1 MKVLKQ
7 ITESAI
13 LRDVEGASNMAYTD
27 LQGFKGILETMLGSI
42 EQPLRRRDEIAIE
55 NAPDTIDR
63 VQQAAERELA
73 ICQIESSFSR
83 LQNIRLALERIADGS
98 YGTCQRCDND
108 ISEKRLQAVPWA
120 ACCVRCQDIAD
131 REHID
136 RASEFAGQFVQTRDV
151 A

>member
-1 MKVLKQ
+1 MVNSQ
-7 ITESAI
+7 
-13 LRDVEGASNMAYTD
+13 
-27 LQGFKGILETMLGSI
+27 LQGFKGILETMLDNI

-73 ICQIESSFSR
+73 ICQIESNFSR
-83 LQNIRLALERIADGS
+83 LQNIRLALERIQDGS
-98 YGTCQRCDND
+98 YGTCLRCDTD
-108 ISEKRLQAVPWA
+108 ISEKRLAAVPWA

-131 REHID
+131 KERLE
-136 RASEFAGQFVQTRDV
+136 RANEPTGQL

>member
-1 MKVLKQ
+1 MVYS
-7 ITESAI
+7 E
-13 LRDVEGASNMAYTD
+13 
-27 LQGFKGILETMLGSI
+27 LQGFKGILETMMGSI
-42 EQPLRRRDEIAIE
+42 EQPLRRREEIAVE

-98 YGTCQRCDND
+98 YGTCLRCDND
-108 ISEKRLQAVPWA
+108 ISPKRLQAVPWA

-131 REHID
+131 RERIE
-136 RASEFAGQFVQTRDV
+136 RANEVTGQFSQARD
-151 A
+151 AA

>member
-1 MKVLKQ
+1 MVYS
-7 ITESAI
+7 E
-13 LRDVEGASNMAYTD
+13 
-27 LQGFKGILETMLGSI
+27 LQGFKGILETMMGSI
-42 EQPLRRRDEIAIE
+42 EQPLRRREEIAIE

-98 YGTCQRCDND
+98 YGTCLRCDNE
-108 ISEKRLQAVPWA
+108 ISPKRLQAVPWA

-131 REHID
+131 RERME
-136 RASEFAGQFVQTRDV
+136 RANEVTGHFSQARD
-151 A
+151 AA